1 MKSKMFKNDE
11 KGYALMEAMLSILIL
26 SIGLM
31 AVLKIFLYTS
41 QIVKHEIYFQEPARS
56 LAESLLKRYQLGLLK
71 SDRSDPYS
79 EQPFSWIISKSPWPN
94 SSGLEKVSV
103 TVHWRENEK
112 SGSVIVTTLFPVK
125 NRRTLSNLG
134 FSEGGMR

>member
-1 MKSKMFKNDE
+1 
-11 KGYALMEAMLSILIL
+11 MEAMLSILIL

-31 AVLKIFLYTS
+31 AVLKIFLYTA
-41 QIVKHEIYFQEPARS
+41 QIVKHEIYFQEPARY

-71 SDRSDPYS
+71 SDRSAPDN

-103 TVHWRENEK
+103 TVQWRENEK
-112 SGSVIVTTLFPVK
+112 NGAIVVTTLFPVK
-125 NRRTLSNLG
+125 NRKALNNLSL
-134 FSEGGMR
+134 STGGKR